1 MCLCACARICSDT
14 PGSGRKQRFE
24 ASAVYFGDSTA
35 EPRKQ
40 VAGVTKIAVTSTR
53 SLCSQEGHVACDLT
67 VPTAQPDTGCMNHPK
82 SRPWPSKPSL
92 KLPPVLSAGMGVGLP
107 PGHMYKG
114 WTSALKGYLSNSLSG
129 SYSALFDKHFK
140 KCIIVVKYS

>member
-1 MCLCACARICSDT
+1 MMFSTFQNEVVKTASLQYAGRFCSSN
-14 PGSGRKQRFE
+14 PISKP
-24 ASAVYFGDSTA
+24 SM
-35 EPRKQ
+35 
-40 VAGVTKIAVTSTR
+40 
-53 SLCSQEGHVACDLT
+53 SLT
-67 VPTAQPDTGCMNHPK
+67 
-82 SRPWPSKPSL
+82 PSL